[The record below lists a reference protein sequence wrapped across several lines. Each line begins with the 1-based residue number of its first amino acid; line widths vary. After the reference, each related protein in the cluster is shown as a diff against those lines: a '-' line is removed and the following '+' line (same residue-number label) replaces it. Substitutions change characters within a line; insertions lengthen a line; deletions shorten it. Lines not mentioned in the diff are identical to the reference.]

1 MNKIIKL
8 SIWVVMYS
16 QYYLY
21 RLSVS
26 HQLNKQKKNKNES
39 KNVKNKAIQE
49 AQKAQK
55 KRIVAVLK
63 KPMQRAYLWLHRQK
77 LKANRKQ

>member
-26 HQLNKQKKNKNES
+26 HQLNKQKKKNKNES

-55 KRIVAVLK
+55 KNSSCAK
-63 KPMQRAYLWLHRQK
+63 
-77 LKANRKQ
+77 KANAKSLLVAA

>member
-55 KRIVAVLK
+55 KNSSCAK
-63 KPMQRAYLWLHRQK
+63 
-77 LKANRKQ
+77 KANAKSLLVAA